1 MVQHTTM
8 QIMYYLLGQE
18 QRKKQQRLETTYFI
32 VGKCNL
38 REIFNMVEF
47 DYKLDYK
54 NTMFTSNDKRYR
66 IGRGEQGVLLV
77 RPYTN
82 DICKHWRF
90 KTPSEATVSSK
101 KILTLYDEYK
111 KQKDFV
117 GMDMCRK
124 FLEMGFT
131 RARRYANHKDGNKY
145 DENGNVKPQEPDWDT
160 SEKAV
165 SARIFK
171 KVRDQVASD
180 PVYKQMRKEWRE
192 SEHILSA

>member
-1 MVQHTTM
+1 M
-8 QIMYYLLGQE
+8 I
-18 QRKKQQRLETTYFI
+18 K
-32 VGKCNL
+32 
-38 REIFNMVEF
+38 FN
-47 DYKLDYK
+47 YKLDYK
-54 NTMFTSNDKRYR
+54 NILFKPNDKRYR

-90 KTPSEATVSSK
+90 KTLDEAKESAST
-101 KILTLYDEYK
+101 IFNLYLKYK

-131 RARRYANHKDGNKY
+131 RARRYANHKDGKKY
-145 DENGNVKPQEPDWDT
+145 DKNRNILPQEKDALT
-160 SEKAV
+160 SQKAI

-171 KVRDQVASD
+171 TYRDLCTQD
-180 PVYKQMRKEWRE
+180 EYYIKLRKEWRANE
-192 SEHILSA
+192 TTISKSQGSKITATV